1 MLSWRRNKK
10 YDASHEAKHP
20 SFEQL
25 LKQARQGEAES
36 LSALYHQFL
45 PGVFSYI
52 AARVPD
58 RHTAED
64 LTSEVFLKMVEG
76 IHRLQAQEEANFAAW
91 LFRIARITVAG
102 YYRQREH
109 QPTLLSLASPLF
121 DDEHSQGPLVLL
133 SHHPEDDPVRWAE
146 ARAEWSEVVQ
156 AINQLTEDQR
166 QVLIGRLVMGY
177 DVRTV
182 ARMLGKQPNAIK
194 ALQFRGLQALHR
206 LLQRKTAPSPPAPT
220 GVYGRRDAP

>member
-1 MLSWRRNKK
+1 MAWRRNKG

-20 SFEQL
+20 PFEQQL
-25 LKQARQGEAES
+25 ERARQGESEG

-45 PGVFSYI
+45 PGVFGYI

-58 RHTAED
+58 RNTAED

-76 IHRLQAQEEANFAAW
+76 ISHLRAHDEAGFAAW
-91 LFRIARITVAG
+91 LFQIARISVAG

-109 QPTLLSLASPLF
+109 QPALLSLTSPQF
-121 DDEHSQGPLVLL
+121 DDEESQGPFVILA
-133 SHHPEDDPVRWAE
+133 HHPEDDPVRRTE

-166 QVLIGRLVMGY
+166 QVIIGRLVMGY

-182 ARMLGKQPNAIK
+182 ARMLGKKPNAIK

-206 LLQRKTAPSPPAPT
+206 LLQREAAASHLSPTRFP
-220 GVYGRRDAP
+220 GRRAAP

>member
-1 MLSWRRNKK
+1 MTWRRNKR
-10 YDASHEAKHP
+10 YDASHEAKHS

-25 LKQARQGEAES
+25 LEQARQGEAEG

-45 PGVFSYI
+45 PGVFGYI

-64 LTSEVFLKMVEG
+64 LTSEVFLHMVEG
-76 IHRLQAQEEANFAAW
+76 INHLRAQDEASFAAW
-91 LFRIARITVAG
+91 LFRVARIAVAG
-102 YYRQREH
+102 FYRQREH
-109 QPTLLSLASPLF
+109 QPAMLSLASPQF
-121 DDEHSQGPLVLL
+121 DDEHGQGLYVLL
-133 SHHPEDDPVRWAE
+133 THHPEDDPVRRAE

-182 ARMLGKQPNAIK
+182 AHMLGKQPNAIK

-206 LLQRKTAPSPPAPT
+206 LLQRKIAPSPPASM
-220 GVYGRRDAP
+220 GMYGRREAP

>member
-1 MLSWRRNKK
+1 MAWRRNKR
-10 YDASHEAKHP
+10 YGASHEAKHP
-20 SFEQL
+20 FFEQL
-25 LKQARQGEAES
+25 LEQARQGEAEG

-45 PGVFSYI
+45 PGVFGYI

-58 RHTAED
+58 RNTAED
-64 LTSEVFLKMVEG
+64 LTSEVFLNMVEG
-76 IHRLQAQEEANFAAW
+76 IHRLRTQEEAGFAAW
-91 LFRIARITVAG
+91 LFQIARITVAG

-121 DDEHSQGPLVLL
+121 DDEHGQGPQVFL
-133 SHHPEDDPVRWAE
+133 SHHPEDDPVRRAE
-146 ARAEWSEVVQ
+146 ARAEWGEVVQ

-177 DVRTV
+177 DVRTI

-206 LLQRKTAPSPPAPT
+206 LLQQKTAPSPPAPT
-220 GVYGRRDAP
+220 GSHGRRDAL